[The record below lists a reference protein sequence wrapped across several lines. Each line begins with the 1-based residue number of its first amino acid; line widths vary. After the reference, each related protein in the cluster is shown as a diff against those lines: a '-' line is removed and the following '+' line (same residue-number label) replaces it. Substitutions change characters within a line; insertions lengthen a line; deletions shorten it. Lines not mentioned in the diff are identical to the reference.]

1 MASTYE
7 HYFNIDPKYYAAVT
21 ADLIRQGKVNWKN
34 FYPHETFVKL
44 LETTYRVLSGKA
56 NRSIWVEGAYGTG
69 KSHAALTVK
78 SLLDASDED
87 VREYFDEFKLSS
99 DLRDKYISLK
109 QNSHILMVHRIGSSN
124 IHTDMDLIMAV
135 QESILA
141 ALKEKGIANQG
152 EASMKDAFL
161 EWMKDEGNREYFK
174 TKLKNPKYLLD
185 FGGMSVSDILQKLET
200 GESEDVEHLMTQI
213 MGVLKD
219 NGVYGLFRDTNQMAR
234 WIESIIDKNHLS
246 SILFIW
252 DEFSEFFQNH
262 SMDLTGFQT
271 LVEIS
276 ESHPFYFMIVAHES
290 RNLFRDAKTA
300 NKTMDRF
307 EPSVKIELPEN
318 MAFRLMA
325 QAMKVTD
332 DLTLRAEW
340 TADKSDLNGD
350 LGEVRRYII
359 SKSASQS
366 RLGKKTHL
374 SEEELQDIVP
384 LHPYAALLL
393 KHIATV
399 FNSNQRSMFD
409 FIISNDMTDAKG
421 FKWFIHNYGAQ
432 SDINLLTIDLLW
444 DFFCGKQK
452 MGLNDDVR
460 GVLDSY
466 GTLQLGKL
474 TEDEKRVVK
483 TILLFQAISLHIT
496 DDLLAPNKEN
506 VDMAFSGTDWNKNK
520 AVSIAN
526 ALVSKGI
533 LFNKPIAGGQ
543 VEYCVAIAGNGS
555 DMAEYETKA
564 EKQTTTSNL
573 ITVGELQKAIVIPP
587 SVKMRFLCDSG
598 TGTENFRAVCNRLH
612 AKAGLHRYK
621 VLTTFAMDD
630 AEQERLEG
638 QIHEWL
644 SHMDD
649 NWVVIQSLAP
659 MGMDL
664 RNQYKDNL
672 KFAFYHA
679 QKDRAQASHYE
690 KQAIGVANTWKNKV
704 GSGAFMVYTTSN
716 SNGERMANLD
726 ELQRFLV
733 DLDRKTYFYGVEQ
746 FALNDIMYTSYS
758 LGIGALCGV
767 QEKLS
772 SAYRIS
778 NKSKSFEN
786 ALQGIWQVPEYWK
799 KAELQSHP
807 VVQIKKKVDELI
819 ATGFKSRAG
828 RVSMKTIWQALCEAP
843 FGFMSTSVC
852 ALVLGFVMK
861 EYANAK
867 YFWSNG
873 STTTPMSPEKMK
885 EMVADVMNPGGLKK
899 GMKEQYLVSM
909 TPEVRCFLAKT
920 AQIFHIPEADCTS
933 VENARNQ
940 IRVQMRR
947 FYFPLWTV
955 KSIVDKESLKSSAAL
970 VSQLIDMYSGIANDA
985 NYGNESSSTLAEKIG
1000 RQLLEHPALVE
1011 DMPSLCQSEKTK
1023 QGMAAYL
1030 NSFDDGALI
1039 QLAADIRDGGQYM
1052 DRVKNGFSAGE
1063 ANWVW
1068 NKETVDQ
1075 VISDVILEYKIVK
1088 ESRVCVGSFSSY
1100 EEVLRAWQNK
1110 VAHIKIP
1117 CEIAKNQVGPLGH
1130 FLEQLLLLKRSR
1142 MIQNK
1147 DKRTFYTLLCEE
1159 AENFNA
1165 FYHDQLKYFKDAI
1178 ASFADGL
1185 SDEQIND
1192 FFLKMPDDQFG
1203 RDSTPYYQNIQDGI
1217 AKVHQNEVRRKL
1229 QQLWQEKTGTKDA
1242 KEWSRIH
1249 LTPLLCLLDD
1259 GEREQAKQFLP
1270 LIGQSYGDELLVK
1283 KAISYL
1289 EHANFFDKL
1298 EDDFYIDQCFMQRV
1312 VGENRILLKD
1322 ARKIRNQLFDI
1333 DSEVYDWGNSQAVRD
1348 KLKQMRNQEYL
1359 VSGKAKAEQVFRNMS
1374 ADQLREYLKD
1384 KLMDPEFGMQILKGQ
1399 K

>member
-7 HYFNIDPKYYAAVT
+7 NYFNIDPKYYAAVT
-21 ADLIRQGKVNWKN
+21 ADLIRQGKVSWKK

-87 VREYFDEFKLSS
+87 VRYYFDDFKLSS

-109 QNSHILMVHRIGSSN
+109 QDSHILTVHRIGSSN
-124 IHTDMDLIMAV
+124 IHSDMDLIMAV

-141 ALKEKGIANQG
+141 ALKEKGIVNQG

-161 EWMKDEGNREYFK
+161 EWMQDEGNRMYFQ

-234 WIESIIDKNHLS
+234 WIESIIEKNHLS

-262 SMDLTGFQT
+262 SLDLTGFQT

-290 RNLFRDAKTA
+290 RNLFRDARTA
-300 NKTMDRF
+300 NKTLDRF
-307 EPSVKIELPEN
+307 EPPVKIELPEN

-340 TADKSDLNGD
+340 AADKSDLNNELGD
-350 LGEVRRYII
+350 VRRYII

-374 SEEELQDIVP
+374 TEEELQAIVP

-421 FKWFIHNYGAQ
+421 FKWFIHNFGAQ

-466 GTLQLGKL
+466 GTLQIGKL

-483 TILLFQAISLHIT
+483 TILLFQAISLHIS
-496 DDLLAPNKEN
+496 DDLLAPNKKN
-506 VDMAFSGTDWNKNK
+506 VDMAFSGTDWGMGK
-520 AVSIAN
+520 AINIAN
-526 ALVSKGI
+526 ALVTKGI

-543 VEYCVAIAGNGS
+543 EEYCVAIAGNGS
-555 DMAEYETKA
+555 DMAEYDKRA
-564 EKQTTTSNL
+564 EKQTTTTNL
-573 ITVGELQKAIVIPP
+573 ITVGELQEAIDIPL
-587 SVKMRFLCDSG
+587 SVKMRFLCDAG
-598 TGTENFRAVCNRLH
+598 TGADSFRAACNRLN
-612 AKAGLHRYK
+612 AKAGLHRFK
-621 VLTTFAMDD
+621 VLPTFAMDD
-630 AEQERLEG
+630 MEQERLES
-638 QIHEWL
+638 QIHEL
-644 SHMDD
+644 VSHMND
-649 NWVVIQSLAP
+649 NWVVIQSLTP
-659 MGMDL
+659 MGKDL

-672 KFAFYHA
+672 KFEFYHE
-679 QKDRAQASHYE
+679 QKDRTQASHYE
-690 KQAIGVANTWKNKV
+690 KQALGVANTWKNKIT
-704 GSGAFMVYTTSN
+704 SGAFMVYTSSK

-726 ELQRFLV
+726 DLQRFLV
-733 DLDRKTYFYGVEQ
+733 NLDRETYFYGVEQ
-746 FALNDIMYTSYS
+746 FDLIDTMYKSYS
-758 LGIGALCGV
+758 LGMGVRCGI
-767 QEKLS
+767 QEKVS
-772 SAYRIS
+772 GAYKS
-778 NKSKSFEN
+778 GNKSKNFET

-799 KAELQSHP
+799 KAELQNHP

-819 ATGFKSRAG
+819 AAGFKSRAG
-828 RVSMKTIWQALCEAP
+828 RVSMKSIWQALCEPP
-843 FGFMSTSVC
+843 FGFMPTSVC

-861 EYANAK
+861 EYANAQ

-873 STTTPMSPEKMK
+873 SNTTAMSQERMT
-885 EMVADVMNPGGLKK
+885 EMVADVMNSFDAKK
-899 GMKEQYLVSM
+899 GAKEQYLVSM
-909 TPEVRCFLAKT
+909 TPEVRCFLEMT
-920 AQIFHIPEADCTS
+920 AQIFHIPQADCTS

-940 IRVQMRR
+940 IRIRMKG
-947 FYFPLWTV
+947 FYFPLWTI
-955 KSIVDKESLKSSAAL
+955 KSIIAEEPLKTSAAL
-970 VSQLIDMYSGIANDA
+970 VSDLIDMYTGIANDA
-985 NYGNESSSTLAEKIG
+985 NYGRESSNTLAEKIG
-1000 RQLLEHPALVE
+1000 HQLLENPSLAE
-1011 DMPSLCQSEKTK
+1011 DMMTLCQSEKTK

-1030 NSFDDGALI
+1030 ASFDNGTLI
-1039 QLAADIRDGGQYM
+1039 GLAADIKDGGRYM
-1052 DRVKNGFSAGE
+1052 DRVKAGFNAGE

-1068 NKETVDQ
+1068 NKDTVDQ
-1075 VISDVILEYKIVK
+1075 VIADVILEYKIVK

-1100 EEVLRAWQNK
+1100 EEVLRAWQDK

-1117 CEIAKNQVGPLGH
+1117 CEIAKNQVGPLGN

-1147 DKRTFYTLLCEE
+1147 DKKNFYTLLCEE
-1159 AENFNA
+1159 AENFNG

-1185 SDEQIND
+1185 SDDQVND
-1192 FFLKMPDDQFG
+1192 LFLKMPDDQFG
-1203 RDSTPYYQNIQDGI
+1203 RDSTPYYQDIQNRI

-1249 LTPLLCLLDD
+1249 LTPILCLLPD

-1289 EHANFFDKL
+1289 EHADFFDKM
-1298 EDDFYIDQCFMQRV
+1298 EDEFYIDQCFMQRI

-1322 ARKIRNQLFDI
+1322 IRKIRNQLFDI
-1333 DSEVYDWGNSQAVRD
+1333 DSEVYDWGNSQAVRE

>member
-7 HYFNIDPKYYAAVT
+7 NYFNIDPKYYAAVT
-21 ADLIRQGKVNWKN
+21 ADLIRQGKVSWKK

-78 SLLDASDED
+78 SLLEASDEE
-87 VREYFDEFKLSS
+87 VRYYFDDFGLSP

-109 QNSHILMVHRIGSSN
+109 QDSHILTVHRIGSSN
-124 IHTDMDLIMAV
+124 IHSDMDLIMAV

-141 ALKEKGIANQG
+141 ALKEKGIVNQG

-161 EWMKDEGNREYFK
+161 EWMQDEGNRMYFQ

-234 WIESIIDKNHLS
+234 WIESIIEKNHLS

-262 SMDLTGFQT
+262 SLDLTGFQT

-290 RNLFRDAKTA
+290 RNLFRDARTA
-300 NKTMDRF
+300 NKTLDRF
-307 EPSVKIELPEN
+307 EPPVKIELPEN
-318 MAFRLMA
+318 MAFKLMA

-340 TADKSDLNGD
+340 TADKSDLNEELGD
-350 LGEVRRYII
+350 VRRYII

-374 SEEELQDIVP
+374 SEEELQAIVP

-421 FKWFIHNYGAQ
+421 FKWFIHNFGAQ

-466 GTLQLGKL
+466 GTLQIGKL

-483 TILLFQAISLHIT
+483 TILLFQAISLHIS
-496 DDLLAPNKEN
+496 DDLLAPNKKN
-506 VDMAFSGTDWNKNK
+506 VDMAFSGTDWGMGK
-520 AVSIAN
+520 AVNIAN
-526 ALVSKGI
+526 ALVTKGI

-543 VEYCVAIAGNGS
+543 EEYCVAIAGNGS
-555 DMAEYETKA
+555 DMAEYDKRA
-564 EKQTTTSNL
+564 EKQTTTTNL
-573 ITVGELQKAIVIPP
+573 ITVGELQEAIDIPL
-587 SVKMRFLCDSG
+587 SVKMRFLCDAG
-598 TGTENFRAVCNRLH
+598 TGADSFRAACNRLN
-612 AKAGLHRYK
+612 AKAGLHRFK
-621 VLTTFAMDD
+621 VLPTFAMDD
-630 AEQERLEG
+630 MEQERLES
-638 QIHEWL
+638 QIHEL
-644 SHMDD
+644 VSHMND
-649 NWVVIQSLAP
+649 NWVVIQSLTP
-659 MGMDL
+659 MGKDL

-672 KFAFYHA
+672 KFEFYHE
-679 QKDRAQASHYE
+679 QKDRTQASHYE
-690 KQAIGVANTWKNKV
+690 KQALGVANTWKNKIT
-704 GSGAFMVYTTSN
+704 SGAFMVYTSSK

-726 ELQRFLV
+726 DLQRFLV
-733 DLDRKTYFYGVEQ
+733 NLDRETYFYGVEQ
-746 FALNDIMYTSYS
+746 FDLIDTMYKSYS
-758 LGIGALCGV
+758 LGMGVRCGI
-767 QEKLS
+767 QEKVS
-772 SAYRIS
+772 GAYKS
-778 NKSKSFEN
+778 GNKSKNFET

-799 KAELQSHP
+799 KAELQNHP

-819 ATGFKSRAG
+819 AAGFKSRAG
-828 RVSMKTIWQALCEAP
+828 RVSMKSIWQALCEPP
-843 FGFMSTSVC
+843 FGFMPTSVC

-861 EYANAK
+861 EYANAQ

-873 STTTPMSPEKMK
+873 SNTTAMSQERMT
-885 EMVADVMNPGGLKK
+885 EMVADVMNSFNAKK
-899 GMKEQYLVSM
+899 GAKEQYLVSM
-909 TPEVRCFLAKT
+909 TPEVRCFLEKT

-955 KSIVDKESLKSSAAL
+955 KSIVEKESLQSPSAL
-970 VSQLIDMYSGIANDA
+970 VSHLIDMYSGIANDA
-985 NYGNESSSTLAEKIG
+985 NYGKESSSTLAEKIG
-1000 RQLLEHPALVE
+1000 RQLLDHPSLVD
-1011 DMPSLCQSEKTK
+1011 DMKVLCQSEKTK

-1030 NSFDDGALI
+1030 TSYENGALL

-1052 DRVKNGFSAGE
+1052 DRVKLGFNAGE

-1075 VISDVILEYKIVK
+1075 VISDAILEYKIVK
-1088 ESRVCVGSFSSY
+1088 ESRPCVGAFSSY
-1100 EEVLRAWQNK
+1100 ADVLQAWQKK
-1110 VAHIKIP
+1110 VARIKIP
-1117 CEIAKNQVGPLGH
+1117 CEIVKNQVGELGN

-1147 DKRTFYTLLCEE
+1147 DKKTFCTLLCQE
-1159 AENFNA
+1159 AENFNQ
-1165 FYHDQLKYFKDAI
+1165 FYAHQLHYFKEAI
-1178 ASFADGL
+1178 SSFGDGL
-1185 SDEQIND
+1185 SEEQVTD

-1203 RDSTPYYQNIQDGI
+1203 RDSTPYYQDIQNGI
-1217 AKVHQNEVRRKL
+1217 AKIHQNEVRKEL
-1229 QQLWQEKTGTKDA
+1229 QQLWQKKTGTKDA

-1249 LTPLLCLLDD
+1249 MTPILCLFDD
-1259 GEREQAKQFLP
+1259 TEIGQAKQFLP

-1289 EHANFFDKL
+1289 EHAGFFARMND
-1298 EDDFYIDQCFMQRV
+1298 ESYVDQCFMQRI
-1312 VGENRILLKD
+1312 VGDNRILLKD
-1322 ARKIRNQLFDI
+1322 IRKIRNQLFDI
-1333 DSEVYDWGNSQAVRD
+1333 DSEVYNWWNNEAIRA
-1348 KLKQMRNQEYL
+1348 KLRKMRNQEYL
-1359 VSGKAKAEQVFRNMS
+1359 VSGKARAEQVFRNMS

-1384 KLMDPEFGMQILKGQ
+1384 KLMDPEFGLQILKGQ